1 LLTVLMASCN
11 GAGTL
16 PAVLQ
21 AYTRLRRPP
30 GGWRLIIADNGST
43 DATAQVIAAF
53 RARLPLQ
60 HLLLAQPGK
69 NAALNQAVALALQA
83 GSDGADLF
91 VFSDD
96 DALPR
101 ADWLLRLHS
110 CAQSQPGHAL
120 FGGAIVPAWRQ
131 APAAWLLALAPQG
144 LTWGVTDAARPDGP
158 VYPGLVWGANMAV
171 RQSIFAQ
178 GWRFD
183 ESIGPRGASYA
194 MGSEVSFNLQL
205 AQAGHLAWFCRAA
218 VVAHI
223 IQPAHVQ
230 PAWVLRRAWL
240 FGRGQ
245 CRQQSAESLSSV
257 DAPPAC
263 LGVPRWMLARLLRE
277 TVSAVAAWLRRD
289 REALFLRR
297 WELAY
302 LHGFLYEAWRG
313 RRKRQQRVLISS
325 YSGELGGMELRM
337 AQEAQILNASGYRST
352 LALRRFPGLAA
363 WRERLSG
370 EGLAVKIYQPP
381 LFIEHWAWRRC
392 NLLRAMV
399 TGGWQLRRLRPDLL
413 HVAFCWT
420 TYGASL
426 VWLAQR
432 CRLPVVIS
440 VHNAFPAEPLS
451 HWQQRLLAQAFPAV
465 KGVYAVSPSALRHFL
480 AIYQPLL
487 APDTPLAVIP
497 NGVDTERFI
506 VSASR
511 RLQARE
517 KLGLPPD
524 ALVLGSVARLSAQKR
539 PLALLALFLRL
550 QPQFPRLYLVLA
562 GSGPLEPLL
571 RAQVMAAGMQERV
584 IFAGFQ
590 AQVELLMPAFDL
602 HLLLSR
608 SEGFG
613 IATIEAMACG
623 VPALGTDV
631 PGTADILSA
640 SEGGLLLPLDDEQ
653 AACDMVAALLH
664 DAPRRSRMAL
674 AARSEAEQRYGMAR
688 LASQLRQ
695 FYAALASVA

>member
-1 LLTVLMASCN
+1 MLTVLMASCN
-11 GAGTL
+11 GAATL

-21 AYTRLRRPP
+21 AYTHLHAPG

-53 RARLPLQ
+53 RGRLPLQ
-60 HLLLAQPGK
+60 HLVLAQPGK
-69 NAALNQAVALALQA
+69 NAALNQALALALQTD
-83 GSDGADLF
+83 GDGAELF

-101 ADWLLRLHS
+101 PDWLLRLHA
-110 CAQSQPGHAL
+110 CARRQPGYAL
-120 FGGAIVPAWRQ
+120 FGGAIVPAWQ
-131 APAAWLLALAPQG
+131 QVPAPWLLALAPHG
-144 LTWGVTDAARPDGP
+144 VTWGMTDASRSDGP

-171 RQSIFAQ
+171 RRLIFTQ

-183 ESIGPRGASYA
+183 DSVGPCGASYA

-218 VVAHI
+218 RVAHI
-223 IQPAHVQ
+223 IRPAQVQ
-230 PAWVLRRAWL
+230 PAWVLHRAQL

-245 CRQQSAESLSSV
+245 CRQQTVGGGPEW
-257 DAPPAC
+257 
-263 LGVPRWMLARLLRE
+263 LGVPRWMLARLLRD
-277 TVSAVAAWLRRD
+277 AIGAMAAWLRRD
-289 REALFLRR
+289 REQFFLRR
-297 WELAY
+297 WELAWLHGY
-302 LHGFLYEAWRG
+302 LHEAWRG
-313 RRKRQQRVLISS
+313 RRKRQTRVLISS

-337 AQEAQILNASGYRST
+337 AQEAQLLDAAGYRST
-352 LALRRFPGLAA
+352 LALRRFPGLAG
-363 WRERLSG
+363 WRERLRS
-370 EGLAVKIYQPP
+370 EGLAVQIYEPP

-392 NLLRAMV
+392 NLLRARL
-399 TGGWQLRRLRPDLL
+399 TGAWRLRRLRPDLL

-440 VHNAFPAEPLS
+440 VHNAFPAEPFS
-451 HWQQRLLAQAFPAV
+451 RWQQPLLAQAFRAV
-465 KGVYAVSPSALRHFL
+465 KGVYAVSPSALKHFL
-480 AIYQPLL
+480 ALYQPLL
-487 APDTPLAVIP
+487 ASGTRLAVIP
-497 NGVDTERFI
+497 NGVDTARFI
-506 VSASR
+506 VSADR
-511 RLQARE
+511 RMQARA

-524 ALVLGSVARLSAQKR
+524 ALVLGAVARLSVQKR

-550 QPQFPRLYLVLA
+550 QPQFSNLYLVLA
-562 GSGPLEPLL
+562 GAGPLEAVL
-571 RAQVMAAGMQERV
+571 REQVQAAGMAQRV

-631 PGTADILSA
+631 PGTADILGA

-653 AACDMVAALLH
+653 AACDSVAALLR
-664 DAPRRSRMAL
+664 DAPRRARMAL
-674 AARSEAEQRYGMAR
+674 AGRAEAEQRYSMTR

-695 FYAALASVA
+695 FYAGLA